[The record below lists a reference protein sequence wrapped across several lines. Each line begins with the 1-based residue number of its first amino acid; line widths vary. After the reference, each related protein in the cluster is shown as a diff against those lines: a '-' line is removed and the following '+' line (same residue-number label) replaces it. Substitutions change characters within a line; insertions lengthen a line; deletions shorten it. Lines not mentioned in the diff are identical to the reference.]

1 MDYTGRK
8 KGHEHQE
15 METLKTLK
23 DQFGMGMQQ
32 EENQVQSCDK
42 HMIMLVNDGPHIK
55 GQLWKTL
62 SQAGTGEFL
71 LPGDKAAV

>member
-1 MDYTGRK
+1 M
-8 KGHEHQE
+8 
-15 METLKTLK
+15 
-23 DQFGMGMQQ
+23 
-32 EENQVQSCDK
+32 QSCDK